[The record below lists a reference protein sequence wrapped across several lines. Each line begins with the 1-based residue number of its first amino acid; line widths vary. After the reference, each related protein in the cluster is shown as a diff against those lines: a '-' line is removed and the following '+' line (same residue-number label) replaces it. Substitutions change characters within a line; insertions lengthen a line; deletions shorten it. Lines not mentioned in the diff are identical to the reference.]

1 MEQSIMNEAEKC
13 SICGNTDEII
23 VTGLFGM
30 IPVAFC
36 VWCNEGIYSYCEHIK
51 IDEDEEAH

>member
-1 MEQSIMNEAEKC
+1 MNEAEKC

-36 VWCNEGIYSYCEHIK
+36 IWCNEGIYSYCEHIK
-51 IDEDEEAH
+51 IDTDEEAH